1 MLKTLL
7 VLALIGGTAV
17 ADDFTRVVDAV
28 TSGDSRSAAVRR
40 HAGEALAALGARPA
54 SGTPDLAKL
63 WGAGAPPAYRDRA
76 LGPAYRIIAVV
87 PGGSARFD
95 QVFLAGQR
103 ARVAVVAHGAAPA
116 RVAVTDDDGLQQ
128 CGPRDPVGHCDWV
141 PLWTTRFR
149 IELQNPGIRAASY
162 TVVVQ

>member
-1 MLKTLL
+1 MKTLL
-7 VLALIGGTAV
+7 ILALIGGTAV
-17 ADDFTRVVDAV
+17 ADDFTKVVDAV
-28 TSGDSRSAAVRR
+28 TNGDSRNSAVRR
-40 HAGEALAALGARPA
+40 HSGETLAALGARPA
-54 SGTPDLAKL
+54 AGTPDLAKA
-63 WGAGAPPAYRDRA
+63 WGAGTPPPYRDRA

-103 ARVAVVAHGAAPA
+103 ARVAVVAHGTPPA
-116 RVAVTDDDGLQQ
+116 RVAVTDDDGLAQ
-128 CGPRDPVGHCDWV
+128 CGPSDPVGRCDWV

-149 IELQNPGIRAASY
+149 IELKNPGITAASY

>member
-1 MLKTLL
+1 MKTLL
-7 VLALIGGTAV
+7 VLALIGSTAL
-17 ADDFTRVVDAV
+17 ADDFTKVIDAV
-28 TSGDSRSAAVRR
+28 VSGDSRSAAVRR
-40 HAGEALAALGARPA
+40 HAAETLAALGARPTA
-54 SGTPDLAKL
+54 GTPDLAKL
-63 WGAGAPPAYRDRA
+63 WGAGTPPAYRDRA

-103 ARVAVVAHGAAPA
+103 ARVAVVAHGTAPA
-116 RVAVTDDDGLQQ
+116 RVAVTDDDGLPQ
-128 CGPRDPVGHCDWV
+128 CGASDAVGRCDWV

-149 IELQNPGIRAASY
+149 IELKNPDSQAASY